1 MNMRKMSGVSDYFV
15 IASGTSTTHTRA
27 IADHIAGVVKAKGSR
42 VWRIEG
48 ESDASWVLLDCSDV
62 VAHVFLVDTRR
73 FYDLENLW
81 KKAPKE
87 SFKDSVRPQPRLQ
100 AKLKVKPKTKSKPK
114 LKSKSKAASRKGT
127 RSAAKRR
134 KKS

>member
-27 IADHIAGVVKAKGSR
+27 IADHIAEVVKAKGAR

-62 VAHVFLVDTRR
+62 VAHIFLADTRR

-87 SFKDSVRPQPRLQ
+87 RFKDSG
-100 AKLKVKPKTKSKPK
+100 KPKARPGSRPKQKPK
-114 LKSKSKAASRKGT
+114 KRPVRKDVKKT
-127 RSAAKRR
+127 AKRR

>member
-15 IASGTSTTHTRA
+15 VASGTSTTHTRA
-27 IADHIAGVVKAKGSR
+27 IADHIANVVKAKGSR

-48 ESDASWVLLDCSDV
+48 LSDASWVLLDCSDV
-62 VAHVFLVDTRR
+62 VAHVFLADTRR

-87 SFKDSVRPQPRLQ
+87 RFKDTGKPKVRIKP
-100 AKLKVKPKTKSKPK
+100 KPKTKSKPK
-114 LKSKSKAASRKGT
+114 SKARSRKIIKKI
-127 RSAAKRR
+127 AKRR

>member
-27 IADHIAGVVKAKGSR
+27 IADHIAHVIKAKGSR

-48 ESDASWVLLDCSDV
+48 MSDASWVLLDCSDV
-62 VAHVFLVDTRR
+62 VAHVFLADTRR
-73 FYDLENLW
+73 FYGLESLW

-87 SFKDSVRPQPRLQ
+87 RFEDSG
-100 AKLKVKPKTKSKPK
+100 KPKSKSKSKTKIKAKTRP
-114 LKSKSKAASRKGT
+114 KSKSKAAARKSNKKT
-127 RSAAKRR
+127 AKSR

>member
-1 MNMRKMSGVSDYFV
+1 MRKMSGVSDYFV
-15 IASGTSTTHTRA
+15 IASGTSVTHTRA
-27 IADHIAGVVKAKGSR
+27 IADHIAHVVKAKRGK

-48 ESDASWVLLDCSDV
+48 LSDASWILLDCSDV
-62 VAHVFLVDTRR
+62 VAHIFLTDTRR

-87 SFKDSVRPQPRLQ
+87 RFKD
-100 AKLKVKPKTKSKPK
+100 KVKPDTG
-114 LKSKSKAASRKGT
+114 LKSKAGVRPRPVFRKG
-127 RSAAKRR
+127 AKKTAGRR

>member
-27 IADHIAGVVKAKGSR
+27 IAEHIAVVVKAKGGR

-48 ESDASWVLLDCSDV
+48 LSDASWVLLDCSDV
-62 VAHVFLVDTRR
+62 VAHVFLADTRR
-73 FYDLENLW
+73 FYGLENLW

-87 SFKDSVRPQPRLQ
+87 RFKDDGRPQ
-100 AKLKVKPKTKSKPK
+100 VKSKAGPKTKSRPKPK
-114 LKSKSKAASRKGT
+114 AAARKSSRKT
-127 RSAAKRR
+127 AKRR

>member
-27 IADHIAGVVKAKGSR
+27 IAEHIANVVRAKGSR
-42 VWRIEG
+42 VWRVEG
-48 ESDASWVLLDCSDV
+48 LSDASWVLLDCSDV
-62 VAHVFLVDTRR
+62 VAHIFLADTRS

-87 SFKDSVRPQPRLQ
+87 HFKDSVRPQP
-100 AKLKVKPKTKSKPK
+100 KLKAKTKPRFKV
-114 LKSKSKAASRKGT
+114 KAKAKAVSRKIKKKT
-127 RSAAKRR
+127 AKRR

>member
-27 IADHIAGVVKAKGSR
+27 IAEHIAHVIKAKGLR

-48 ESDASWVLLDCSDV
+48 LSDASWVLLDCSDV
-62 VAHVFLVDTRR
+62 VAHIFLEDTRR
-73 FYDLENLW
+73 FYGLENLW

-87 SFKDSVRPQPRLQ
+87 RFKDIIKPKARAKTKAKAKPRL
-100 AKLKVKPKTKSKPK
+100 
-114 LKSKSKAASRKGT
+114 KAAPRKST
-127 RSAAKRR
+127 KKTAKRR

>member
-27 IADHIAGVVKAKGSR
+27 IADHIADVIKANGGR

-48 ESDASWVLLDCSDV
+48 LSDASWVLLDCSDV
-62 VAHVFLVDTRR
+62 VAHIFLADTRR

-87 SFKDSVRPQPRLQ
+87 RFKDSN
-100 AKLKVKPKTKSKPK
+100 KPKARR
-114 LKSKSKAASRKGT
+114 KAGKAVSRKGAKKT
-127 RSAAKRR
+127 TKRR

>member
-27 IADHIAGVVKAKGSR
+27 IADHVANVVRAKGSR
-42 VWRIEG
+42 VWRVEG
-48 ESDASWVLLDCSDV
+48 LSDASWVLLDCSDV
-62 VAHVFLVDTRR
+62 VAHIFLADTRR

-87 SFKDSVRPQPRLQ
+87 RFKDSVRPQP
-100 AKLKVKPKTKSKPK
+100 KLKAKTKPRFKV
-114 LKSKSKAASRKGT
+114 KAKAKAVSRKIKKKT
-127 RSAAKRR
+127 AKRR

>member
-1 MNMRKMSGVSDYFV
+1 MNMKKMSGVSDYFV

-27 IADHIAGVVKAKGSR
+27 IADHVADTVRAKGAR

-48 ESDASWVLLDCSDV
+48 LSDASWVLLDCGDV
-62 VAHVFLVDTRR
+62 VVHIFLPEKRS
-73 FYDLENLW
+73 FYGLENLW

-87 SFKDSVRPQPRLQ
+87 RFKESG
-100 AKLKVKPKTKSKPK
+100 KPKARRKGKP
-114 LKSKSKAASRKGT
+114 ASRKSVRKT
-127 RSAAKRR
+127 VRRR

>member
-15 IASGTSTTHTRA
+15 IASGTSSTHTRA
-27 IADHIAGVVKAKGSR
+27 IADHIASVVKAKGSR
-42 VWRIEG
+42 VWRVEG
-48 ESDASWVLLDCSDV
+48 LSDASWVLLDCSDV
-62 VAHVFLVDTRR
+62 VAHVFLEETRG

-87 SFKDSVRPQPRLQ
+87 HFEDTGKP
-100 AKLKVKPKTKSKPK
+100 KVKPKRISKTKPK
-114 LKSKSKAASRKGT
+114 LKSKARSRKIT
-127 RSAAKRR
+127 KKTAKRR

>member
-15 IASGTSTTHTRA
+15 VASGTSTTHTRA
-27 IADHIAGVVKAKGSR
+27 IADHIADVVRAKGAR

-48 ESDASWVLLDCSDV
+48 LSDASWVLLDCSDV
-62 VAHVFLVDTRR
+62 VAHIFLADTRR

-87 SFKDSVRPQPRLQ
+87 RFKDSG
-100 AKLKVKPKTKSKPK
+100 KPKDRKRDR
-114 LKSKSKAASRKGT
+114 LFSREV
-127 RSAAKRR
+127 S
-134 KKS
+134 

>member
-1 MNMRKMSGVSDYFV
+1 MKKMSGVSDYFV
-15 IASGTSTTHTRA
+15 VASGTSTTHTRA
-27 IADHIAGVVKAKGSR
+27 IADHIAGTIEAKGAR

-48 ESDASWVLLDCSDV
+48 ATDASWILLDCGNV
-62 VAHVFLVDTRR
+62 VAHVFLAETRR

-87 SFKDSVRPQPRLQ
+87 RFKEGG
-100 AKLKVKPKTKSKPK
+100 KPKARRKATKP
-114 LKSKSKAASRKGT
+114 ASRKPVRKT
-127 RSAAKRR
+127 AKRR

>member
-1 MNMRKMSGVSDYFV
+1 MRKMSGVSDYFV

-27 IADHIAGVVKAKGSR
+27 IADHIAQVVKAKGSR
-42 VWRIEG
+42 VWRVEG
-48 ESDASWVLLDCSDV
+48 LSDASWVLLDCSDV
-62 VAHVFLVDTRR
+62 VAHVFLEDTRR

-87 SFKDSVRPQPRLQ
+87 RFKDSVRTKSRS
-100 AKLKVKPKTKSKPK
+100 KTKPKPKAKPK
-114 LKSKSKAASRKGT
+114 AKTVSRKIT
-127 RSAAKRR
+127 KKTAKRR

>member
-27 IADHIAGVVKAKGSR
+27 IADHIAYTVKAKGRR

-48 ESDASWVLLDCSDV
+48 LSDASWVLLDCGDV
-62 VAHVFLVDTRR
+62 VAHIFLADTRR

-87 SFKDSVRPQPRLQ
+87 RFEDSGKPKARPKIR
-100 AKLKVKPKTKSKPK
+100 AKVKPKPK
-114 LKSKSKAASRKGT
+114 ITYSRKGAV
-127 RSAAKRR
+127 SAAKRR

>member
-1 MNMRKMSGVSDYFV
+1 MNMKKMSSVSDYFV

-27 IADHIAGVVKAKGSR
+27 IADHVADVVKAKGAR

-48 ESDASWVLLDCSDV
+48 LSDASWVLLDCGDV
-62 VAHVFLVDTRR
+62 VAHVFLSETRR

-87 SFKDSVRPQPRLQ
+87 RFKESVRPKARR
-100 AKLKVKPKTKSKPK
+100 KPKP
-114 LKSKSKAASRKGT
+114 ASRKPKKKT
-127 RSAAKRR
+127 VKRR
-134 KKS
+134 KKSR

>member
-27 IADHIAGVVKAKGSR
+27 IADHIALVVKAKGCR
-42 VWRIEG
+42 VWRTEG
-48 ESDASWVLLDCSDV
+48 LSDASWVLLDCSDV
-62 VAHVFLVDTRR
+62 VAHIFLADTRR

-87 SFKDSVRPQPRLQ
+87 CFKDNG
-100 AKLKVKPKTKSKPK
+100 KPKPRPKPK
-114 LKSKSKAASRKGT
+114 PKAKAVPRKIKKKT
-127 RSAAKRR
+127 AKRR

>member
-1 MNMRKMSGVSDYFV
+1 MNMRKVSGVSDYFV

-27 IADHIAGVVKAKGSR
+27 IADHIADVMKAKGAR

-48 ESDASWVLLDCSDV
+48 LSDASWVLLDCSDV
-62 VAHVFLVDTRR
+62 VAHVFLADTRR

-87 SFKDSVRPQPRLQ
+87 RFKDSVRPQPRPKTRT
-100 AKLKVKPKTKSKPK
+100 KLKAKTV
-114 LKSKSKAASRKGT
+114 SRKIT
-127 RSAAKRR
+127 KKTAKRR